1 MATKLNG
8 RKSGSR
14 RGPDG
19 KRVRFVGGQ
28 AKTSDRGRPLKTSDV
43 QKE

>member
-8 RKSGSR
+8 KKTGGR
-14 RGPDG
+14 RTPDG
-19 KRVRFVGGQ
+19 KRVTFARGEAKSNGG
-28 AKTSDRGRPLKTSDV
+28 GLPLKTSDV